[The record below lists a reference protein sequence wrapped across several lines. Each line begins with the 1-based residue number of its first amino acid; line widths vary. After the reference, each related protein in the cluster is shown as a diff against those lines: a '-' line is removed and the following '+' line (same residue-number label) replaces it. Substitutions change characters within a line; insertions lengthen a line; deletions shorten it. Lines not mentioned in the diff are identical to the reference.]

1 MIKRKIIKFLIKIS
15 FFINNRFKRPYYNF
29 LVRLS
34 AQKVGKN
41 LMVNQKSK
49 VTSNTIIGDNVG
61 FNGMIIKGHGKV
73 VFGNYFHSGSDCL
86 IISSNHNYDH
96 GKTIPYDNTHLKK
109 DVIIEDNVWFGERVI
124 VLGKARIGEGAIIQ
138 AGSVVIGE
146 IPKCAIAGG
155 HPAKVFKY
163 RDIKHYKKL
172 KKEGK
177 FY

>member
-1 MIKRKIIKFLIKIS
+1 MIKKKIIEFLIKIS
-15 FFINNRFKRPYYNF
+15 FFINNTFRRPYYTF

-34 AQKVGKN
+34 AQKVGKH
-41 LMVNQKSK
+41 LGVSQKSK
-49 VTSNTIIGDNVG
+49 VTPNTIIGDHVG
-61 FNGMIIKGHGKV
+61 FKRMVIKGHGKV

-96 GKTIPYDNTHLKK
+96 GKTIPYDNINIKK

-163 RDIKHYKKL
+163 RNIKHYEKL